1 MKCGI
6 YQKEISLLLDGIL
19 DEPALDALRAHL
31 DACPECR
38 RVYDGMTAVNERL
51 RSAPIPCPHGGLAER
66 VKERIA
72 SRGQYHVGGRSIPLW
87 GSVPLVAFLVLAA
100 LGLGNLAGQSLTG
113 LVALERPESRLELLV
128 ADNGNSFAD
137 VMLDMHGGEG
147 AR

>member
-6 YQKEISLLLDGIL
+6 YQQEISQLLDGVL
-19 DEPALDALRAHL
+19 DKPALDGLREHL
-31 DACPECR
+31 DVCPECR
-38 RVYDGMTAVNERL
+38 RVYDGMKALNETL
-51 RSAPIPCPHGGLAER
+51 RSAPVPCPHSGLADR

-72 SRGQYHVGGRSIPLW
+72 SRSQYQVGGRAIPLW

-137 VMLDMHGGEG
+137 VMLDMRGGEG
-147 AR
+147 VR